1 MGSTISMQEMRYL
14 NLFGKVTKINTRFF
28 FRYNETFI
36 FCVPRG
42 LVRRAVGE
50 NGKNVKKLSEI
61 FKKRI
66 KIIARPRGI
75 EDAKE
80 FISQIISPVQFKEI
94 KINSNEIVVSA
105 SRQSKAALIG
115 RNKRRLKEMQA
126 IVRDFF
132 KKDFKVI

>member
-36 FCVPRG
+36 FCVPKG

-94 KINSNEIVVSA
+94 KINSNEIIVSA